1 MAQDQQTITCPAD
14 TWTQLTNANVTSITF
29 EVLSGQV
36 YIRFTTDTT
45 TPTEDHG
52 IVYTRG
58 AGELQKAIADL
69 TYLASADRVWAKPVS
84 ISGANSDQAAVFVDH
99 A

>member
-1 MAQDQQTITCPAD
+1 MAQDQQTVACPAGV
-14 TWTQLTNANVTSITF
+14 WTQLTNADATVITF

-45 TPTEDHG
+45 TPTEAHG
-52 IVYTRG
+52 MLYQRG
-58 AGELQKAIADL
+58 QGELEKAIADM
-69 TYLASADRVWAKPVS
+69 TALAGADRVWAKPVS
-84 ISGANSDQAAVFVDH
+84 TSGGNSDQAAVYVDH